1 MILINSETEAI
12 LKNYKLIKEK
22 YVNDTDV
29 KKVTIQ

>member
-12 LKNYKLIKEK
+12 LKKYKLIKEK

-29 KKVTIQ
+29 KRVTIQ